1 MAFARPACTE
11 PLAEDEACRRD
22 PGMEVREVS
31 AWTREAGEERM
42 PLAARRDRIADE
54 DIVIRLEAV
63 RASQLTS
70 GVALIGGRWSGG
82 FNVRVSV
89 RREFVGCGWCVYS
102 VPYDGARMDSA
113 LSR

>member
-31 AWTREAGEERM
+31 AWTREAGEERI

-70 GVALIGGRWSGG
+70 GVALIGVVVSMLVFRCAGNLSGA
-82 FNVRVSV
+82 
-89 RREFVGCGWCVYS
+89 CVYS
-102 VPYDGARMDSA
+102 V
-113 LSR
+113 